1 MMGKQKKQEGL
12 FSYSVQLESRIPAQ
26 HYLRKI
32 KKALDLSFVR
42 SAVKDVYGYN
52 GNESVDP
59 EVIVKLMVLL
69 FLDDIPSERELMRTL
84 PYRLDYLWFLDYGLD
99 DAIPDHSVL
108 SKARRRWGEAV
119 FCELFITTI
128 WLCYEQGL
136 VGGDKIFADSCLVDA
151 NASCDSVVKGSPA
164 LIAELRKL
172 YLRESAKL
180 AEEAAA
186 LKAELSGAEGSAGR
200 GAVNAG
206 LFSRTDP
213 EAAVVRQGKQPARPR
228 YKHHRAVDSLC
239 GVITAVATTPGGV
252 AEGQV
257 LGALLEQ
264 HRENTGRVLETV
276 VGDSHY
282 GTVENYRRCAEQ
294 GITAHLKDLSAGQ
307 KQRRAGQFGEDRF
320 AYDVGRD
327 VYVCPA
333 GKELRRSSAKPEKRA
348 YEYRAGR
355 KACRHCSLRD
365 QCTKNKNGRSLL
377 RYDDQEVIDRVRAEA
392 KSEAGARDLRE
403 RQTKMEGS
411 FGDAANNHGLKRSR
425 WRGLIW
431 QRVQD
436 YLIAACQNLRILI
449 ANGLGKDSGALSQRL
464 DSGVMGLIA
473 RFFGRIFGLSG
484 AQIRSGMIWGRISG

>member
-42 SAVKDVYGYN
+42 AEVQEVYGYN

-59 EVIVKLMVLL
+59 EVIVKLMALL
-69 FLDDIPSERELMRTL
+69 FLDDISSERELLRML

-128 WLCYEQGL
+128 RRCYEQGL
-136 VGGDKIFADSCLVDA
+136 VGGDKLFADSRLVDA

-164 LIAELRKL
+164 LIAELRKR

-180 AEEAAA
+180 AEEVAA

-213 EAAVVRQGKQPARPR
+213 DSAVVRQGKQPARPR
-228 YKHHRAVDSLC
+228 YKHPRAVDSRC

-282 GTVENYRRCAEQ
+282 GTVENYRMCAEQ

-307 KQRRAGQFGEDRF
+307 KPRRAGRFGEDRF
-320 AYDVGRD
+320 AYDAGREA
-327 VYVCPA
+327 YVCPA
-333 GKELRRSSAKPEKRA
+333 GKALRRSSAKPEKGA
-348 YEYRAGR
+348 HEYRAGR
-355 KACRHCSLRD
+355 KVCQDCRLRD
-365 QCTKNKNGRSLL
+365 QCTENQNGRSLL
-377 RYDDQEVIDRVRAEA
+377 RYDDQEVIDRARAEA

-431 QRVQD
+431 QQVQN
-436 YLIAACQNLRILI
+436 YLIATCQNLRILI
-449 ANGLGKDSGALSQRL
+449 ANWLGKNSGAVIQRIESRL
-464 DSGVMGLIA
+464 IGLRA
-473 RFFGRIFGLSG
+473 RVWVKFFGYWALRLGP
-484 AQIRSGMIWGRISG
+484 A